1 MSTLKNK
8 LLKLIMTGMLVFAAF
23 SFVSCGGNEA
33 GGGDDSGGGE
43 PGEISGGGGEESGGN
58 PGGGASVGGSGEILT
73 EEQASAKLNTIGDYV
88 IIAEAESEEF
98 EVGCKGNTYWSIH
111 DGYGQAFV
119 IAGELIHSYD
129 GYEDTDGTIKW
140 EFGASASYTEED
152 FDSDI
157 KELQS
162 GFSTWLF
169 FASDKTGFTEAGSE
183 TIAGRPCTRYTQ
195 SESVAIGGQYASAS
209 QNLYIDNATGIT
221 MKYEIS
227 GSSNEGSASVSYTVK
242 SFKTGND
249 VVAPDLPAPAAND

>member
-1 MSTLKNK
+1 
-8 LLKLIMTGMLVFAAF
+8 MTGMLVFAAF
-23 SFVSCGGNEA
+23 AFVSCGGNGA

-58 PGGGASVGGSGEILT
+58 PGASVSGSGEILT
-73 EEQASAKLNTIGDYV
+73 AEQASAKLNTIGDYV
-88 IIAEAESEEF
+88 IIAEAYSGEF
-98 EVGCKGNTYWSIH
+98 EVGRKGNTYWSIK
-111 DGYGQAFV
+111 DGDGQAIV
-119 IAGELIHSYD
+119 IDGELIHSYNT
-129 GYEDTDGTIKW
+129 YEDTDGTIKW
-140 EFGASASYTEED
+140 EFGDSDPYAEED
-152 FDSDI
+152 LDSDI
-157 KELQS
+157 EDLQTE
-162 GFSTWLF
+162 FSEWLF
-169 FASDKTGFTEAGSE
+169 FASNTTGLTKAGSE

-195 SESVAIGGQYASAS
+195 SQSASYGGQYASVS